1 MKLLTI
7 KNKLITKPNMK
18 PFIHYTVSKYFMK
31 EKVEKL
37 HLIHVEMGRRLIRSK
52 IYRRKK

>member
-1 MKLLTI
+1 
-7 KNKLITKPNMK
+7 
-18 PFIHYTVSKYFMK
+18 MK

-52 IYRRKK
+52 IYRRKKWGYKL